1 MSSHSFI
8 ATARQKCLDGIVL
21 TREEIIR
28 LLEIDERSDDF
39 HYLGE
44 TAFEVA
50 KLKTA
55 GKAFLWGAVGIDY
68 AACPMN
74 CDFCSFGEK
83 WGKIKEE
90 KIYTREQI
98 AGDVKEYVKNKVHY
112 IVFRTTQFY
121 SVKELVKLVEY
132 IRREVPG
139 NYELVL
145 NTGEFDKA
153 AADAFYNAGVRGIY
167 HAIRLREGIDTRF
180 NIDER
185 RATLQA
191 VRDSGLKLI
200 HLVEPVGEE
209 HTSGEIAERF
219 LESVKYNVSIS
230 GIMARFP
237 VEGTPLGN
245 RRRIS
250 DEKIA
255 KLIAVTRLSGG
266 DTVQDI
272 CVHPASEKAVRAGAN
287 VVVVEK
293 GAIPRDAEISDR
305 EWNNFSC
312 ADAINLFEK
321 NDYVVDD

>member
-1 MSSHSFI
+1 
-8 ATARQKCLDGIVL
+8 
-21 TREEIIR
+21 
-28 LLEIDERSDDF
+28 
-39 HYLGE
+39 
-44 TAFEVA
+44 
-50 KLKTA
+50 
-55 GKAFLWGAVGIDY
+55 
-68 AACPMN
+68 
-74 CDFCSFGEK
+74 
-83 WGKIKEE
+83 
-90 KIYTREQI
+90 
-98 AGDVKEYVKNKVHY
+98 
-112 IVFRTTQFY
+112 
-121 SVKELVKLVEY
+121 VKLVEY

-250 DEKIA
+250 DEIIA

-266 DTVQDI
+266 DTVQNI
-272 CVHPASEKAVRAGAN
+272 
-287 VVVVEK
+287 
-293 GAIPRDAEISDR
+293 I
-305 EWNNFSC
+305 
-312 ADAINLFEK
+312 L
-321 NDYVVDD
+321 